1 MGEEQ
6 VAPRPDAAEAAA
18 ELTGFVMSAE
28 EAERAAAAAGVATVQ
43 DLLPLL
49 VPSAMKRARAP
60 ISRFPVGAVG
70 LGASGRVYV
79 GVNLEFRGLP
89 LCHSVHAEQ
98 FLVANAA
105 AAGEPALRAVAVSHM
120 PCGHCRQFLQEIRG
134 AAGIQILVTTD
145 ADHGRAPEWRTVASL
160 LLRPF
165 GPHDLLPENVPLV
178 LEPHD
183 NALGD
188 PVAAPAAAAN
198 GFAGDDLRAR
208 LREAAEAAA
217 RAGHAPY
224 SECPSGFA
232 VADGVGRIYAGG
244 CLESAAYNPTLG
256 PVQAAIIAMVA
267 AGGGPAGDVVAA
279 ALVEKERA
287 AVAQEAT
294 ARVFLDAVAPHASL
308 HVYNYKPSD
317 A

>member
-6 VAPRPDAAEAAA
+6 VAPRPEAAAAAAA
-18 ELTGFVMSAE
+18 ELTGFVISAE

-49 VPSAMKRARAP
+49 VPSAMKRAIVP

-79 GVNLEFRGLP
+79 GVNLEFSGLP

-134 AAGIQILVTTD
+134 ASGIQILVTTD
-145 ADHGRAPEWRTVASL
+145 ADEDCAPEWRTVASL

-178 LEPHD
+178 LEAHD
-183 NALGD
+183 NPLGD
-188 PVAAPAAAAN
+188 PVVATVAN
-198 GFAGDDLRAR
+198 GFAAGDLEAR

-217 RAGHAPY
+217 RAAHAPY

-232 VADGVGRIYAGG
+232 VADGDGRIYAGG

-267 AGGGPAGDVVAA
+267 AEGCPAGDVVAA

-294 ARVFLDAVAPHASL
+294 ARIFLEAVAPHAIF

>member
-1 MGEEQ
+1 MGEEHA
-6 VAPRPDAAEAAA
+6 APRPEAAA
-18 ELTGFVMSAE
+18 AAVELTGFVMGAE
-28 EAERAAAAAGVATVQ
+28 EAQRAAAATGVATVQ

-49 VPSAMKRARAP
+49 VPSAMKRAIVP

-79 GVNLEFRGLP
+79 GVNLEFRGVP

-105 AAGEPALRAVAVSHM
+105 AAGESALRAVAVSHM

-134 AAGIQILVTTD
+134 ASGIQILVTSD
-145 ADHGRAPEWRTVASL
+145 AEEGCAPEWRTVASL

-165 GPHDLLPENVPLV
+165 GPHDLLPEEVPLV
-178 LEPHD
+178 LERHD
-183 NALGD
+183 NPLGE
-188 PVAAPAAAAN
+188 PVPAVAN
-198 GFAGDDLRAR
+198 GFAAGDLEAR

-217 RAGHAPY
+217 RAAHAPY

-232 VADGVGRIYAGG
+232 VADGDGRIYAGG

-256 PVQAAIIAMVA
+256 PVQAAIIAMIA
-267 AGGGPAGDVVAA
+267 AGGGPAGDLVAA

-287 AVAQEAT
+287 SVAQEAT
-294 ARVFLDAVAPHASL
+294 ARIFLDAVSPQATL
-308 HVYNYKPSD
+308 HVYNYRPSD
-317 A
+317 V

>member
-1 MGEEQ
+1 
-6 VAPRPDAAEAAA
+6 
-18 ELTGFVMSAE
+18 MSAE
-28 EAERAAAAAGVATVQ
+28 EAKRAAAAAGVATVQ

-49 VPSAMKRARAP
+49 VPSAMKRAIAP

-105 AAGEPALRAVAVSHM
+105 AAGESALSAVAVSHM

-134 AAGIQILVTTD
+134 ASGIQILVTSD
-145 ADHGRAPEWRTVASL
+145 AEEGCAPEWRTVASL

-165 GPHDLLPENVPLV
+165 GPHDLLPEDVPLV
-178 LEPHD
+178 LEKHGNP
-183 NALGD
+183 LGD
-188 PVAAPAAAAN
+188 PVPAVAN
-198 GFAGDDLRAR
+198 GFAAGDLEAR

-217 RAGHAPY
+217 RAAHAPY

-232 VADGVGRIYAGG
+232 VADGDGRIYAGG

-294 ARVFLDAVAPHASL
+294 ARIFLDAVSPHASL
-308 HVYNYKPSD
+308 HVYNYRPSD

>member
-1 MGEEQ
+1 M
-6 VAPRPDAAEAAA
+6 APKPESRAAV
-18 ELTGFVMSAE
+18 ELAGFVMSAE
-28 EAERAAAAAGVATVQ
+28 DAERAAAAAGVETVE

-89 LCHSVHAEQ
+89 LSHSVHAEQ

-134 AAGIQILVTTD
+134 AAGIRILVTSD
-145 ADHGRAPEWRTVASL
+145 ADDGCAPEWRTVASL
-160 LLRPF
+160 LFRPF
-165 GPHDLLPENVPLV
+165 GPHDLLPKHVPLV

-183 NALGD
+183 NPLGD
-188 PVAAPAAAAN
+188 PVVAVAN
-198 GFAGDDLRAR
+198 GFAGGDLEAR

-217 RAGHAPY
+217 REAHAPY
-224 SECPSGFA
+224 SWCPAGFA
-232 VADGVGRIYAGG
+232 VADGEGKVYAGG

-256 PVQAAIIAMVA
+256 PVQAAIVAMVA
-267 AGGGPAGDVVAA
+267 AGGGPAVDVVAA
-279 ALVEKERA
+279 ALVEKEGA
-287 AVAQEAT
+287 VVAQEAT
-294 ARVFLDAVAPHASL
+294 ARIFLAAVAPQASF
-308 HVYNYKPSD
+308 HVYNYRSSD

>member
-1 MGEEQ
+1 MGEEK
-6 VAPRPDAAEAAA
+6 VAPKPDATTLV
-18 ELTGFVMSAE
+18 ELPGFVMSAE
-28 EAERAAAAAGVATVQ
+28 EAEQAAAAAGVETVE

-49 VPSAMKRARAP
+49 VPSAMRLARAP

-70 LGASGRVYV
+70 LGASGRVYA

-89 LCHSVHAEQ
+89 LSHSVHAEQ

-134 AAGIQILVTTD
+134 ASGIRIVVTSD
-145 ADHGRAPEWRTVASL
+145 AEDGCAPEWRTVASL
-160 LLRPF
+160 LIRPF
-165 GPHDLLPENVPLV
+165 GPHDLLPTHVPLV

-183 NALGD
+183 NPLGE
-188 PVAAPAAAAN
+188 PATAVAN
-198 GFAGDDLRAR
+198 GFGNGDLETR

-217 RAGHAPY
+217 RAAHAPY

-232 VADGVGRIYAGG
+232 VADGEGRVYAGG

-256 PVQAAIIAMVA
+256 PVQTAIIAMVA
-267 AGGGPAGDVVAA
+267 AGGGSAGEVVAA
-279 ALVEKERA
+279 ALVEKEGA
-287 AVAQEAT
+287 SVAQEST
-294 ARVFLDAVAPHASL
+294 ARIFLATVAPHASF
-308 HVYNYKPSD
+308 HVYNYRPSD

>member
-6 VAPRPDAAEAAA
+6 VVAPKPEAAA
-18 ELTGFVMSAE
+18 AAAATSVELTGFVMGAE
-28 EAERAAAAAGVATVQ
+28 DAERAAAAAGVATVQ

-49 VPSAMKRARAP
+49 VPSARKRAQVP
-60 ISRFPVGAVG
+60 ISGFPVGAVG

-89 LCHSVHAEQ
+89 LCHTVHAEQ

-105 AAGEPALRAVAVSHM
+105 AAGEPELRAVAVSHM

-134 AAGIQILVTTD
+134 AASIRILVTSD
-145 ADHGRAPEWRTVASL
+145 AAEGCAPEWRTVASL
-160 LLRPF
+160 LVRPF
-165 GPHDLLPENVPLV
+165 GPHDLLPGNVPLV
-178 LEPHD
+178 LEAHD

-188 PVAAPAAAAN
+188 PVAN
-198 GFAGDDLRAR
+198 GLARGDLDAR
-208 LREAAEAAA
+208 LRQAAEAAA
-217 RAGHAPY
+217 RAAHAPY
-224 SECPSGFA
+224 SKCPSGFA
-232 VADGVGRIYAGG
+232 VADGDGRIYAGG

-267 AGGGPAGDVVAA
+267 AGGCSAGDVVAA
-279 ALVEKERA
+279 ALVEKEQA
-287 AVAQEAT
+287 SVAQEST
-294 ARVFLDAVAPHASL
+294 ARIFLDAVAPHASF
-308 HVYNYKPSD
+308 HVYNYRPSD

>member
-1 MGEEQ
+1 MGEERA
-6 VAPRPDAAEAAA
+6 APKPGPAAA
-18 ELTGFVMSAE
+18 TAVELTGFVMGAE

-49 VPSAMKRARAP
+49 VPSAMERARAP
-60 ISRFPVGAVG
+60 ISRFRVGAVG
-70 LGASGRVYV
+70 LGASGRVYA

-120 PCGHCRQFLQEIRG
+120 PCGHCRQFLQEMRG
-134 AAGIQILVTTD
+134 AAAVQILVTSD
-145 ADHGRAPEWRTVASL
+145 AAEGRAPEWRALASL
-160 LLRPF
+160 LPRPF
-165 GPHDLLPENVPLV
+165 GPRDLLPEDVALV
-178 LEPHD
+178 LEPHGND
-183 NALGD
+183 LGG
-188 PVAAPAAAAN
+188 PVAN
-198 GFAGDDLRAR
+198 GFARGDLDAR

-217 RAGHAPY
+217 RAAHAPY
-224 SECPSGFA
+224 SKCPSGFA
-232 VADGVGRIYAGG
+232 VADGDGRIYAGG

-256 PVQAAIIAMVA
+256 PVQAAIIGMVA

-287 AVAQEAT
+287 EVAQEAT
-294 ARVFLDAVAPHASL
+294 ARIFLEAVAPRATF
-308 HVYNYKPSD
+308 HVYNYRPSD

>member
-1 MGEEQ
+1 M
-6 VAPRPDAAEAAA
+6 APRPEAAA
-18 ELTGFVMSAE
+18 APELTGFVMSAE

-49 VPSAMKRARAP
+49 VPSAMKRAVVP

-105 AAGEPALRAVAVSHM
+105 AAGESALRAVAVSHM

-134 AAGIQILVTTD
+134 ASGIQILVTTD
-145 ADHGRAPEWRTVASL
+145 AEEGCAPEWRTVASL

-165 GPHDLLPENVPLV
+165 GPHDLLPEDVPLV

-183 NALGD
+183 NPLGD
-188 PVAAPAAAAN
+188 PVPAVAN
-198 GFAGDDLRAR
+198 GFAAGDLEAR

-217 RAGHAPY
+217 RASHAPY

-232 VADGVGRIYAGG
+232 VADGDGRIYAGG

-256 PVQAAIIAMVA
+256 PIQAAIIAMVA

-287 AVAQEAT
+287 AVAQETT
-294 ARVFLDAVAPHASL
+294 ARIFLGSVAPHASL
-308 HVYNYKPSD
+308 HVYNYRPSD

>member
-6 VAPRPDAAEAAA
+6 AAPKPEVAAAAA

-49 VPSAMKRARAP
+49 VPSAMKRAIAP

-98 FLVANAA
+98 FLIANAA
-105 AAGEPALRAVAVSHM
+105 AAGESALRAVAVSHM

-134 AAGIQILVTTD
+134 AAGIQILVTSD
-145 ADHGRAPEWRTVASL
+145 AEEGCAPEWRTVASL

-178 LEPHD
+178 LEAHD
-183 NALGD
+183 NPLGD
-188 PVAAPAAAAN
+188 PVPAVAN
-198 GFAGDDLRAR
+198 GFAAGDLEAR

-217 RAGHAPY
+217 RAAHAPY

-232 VADGVGRIYAGG
+232 VADGDGKIYAGG

-256 PVQAAIIAMVA
+256 PVQTAIIAMVA
-267 AGGGPAGDVVAA
+267 AGGGHAGNVVAA

-294 ARVFLDAVAPHASL
+294 ARIFLDAVAPHASF
-308 HVYNYKPSD
+308 HVYNYRPSD

>member
-1 MGEEQ
+1 M
-6 VAPRPDAAEAAA
+6 APRPEAAAA

-28 EAERAAAAAGVATVQ
+28 EAQRAAAAAGVAAVQ

-49 VPSAMKRARAP
+49 VPSAMKRARVP

-79 GVNLEFRGLP
+79 GVNLEFRGVP

-105 AAGEPALRAVAVSHM
+105 AAGETALRAVAVSHM
-120 PCGHCRQFLQEIRG
+120 PCGHCRQFLQEMRG

-145 ADHGRAPEWRTVASL
+145 AHDGRAPEWRTVASL

-178 LEPHD
+178 LEPHH

-188 PVAAPAAAAN
+188 PVAAAAN
-198 GFAGDDLRAR
+198 GFAADDLAAR

-217 RAGHAPY
+217 RAAHAPY

-232 VADGVGRIYAGG
+232 VADGDGRIYAGG

-256 PVQAAIIAMVA
+256 PVQAAIVAMVA

-279 ALVEKERA
+279 ALVEKERP

-294 ARVFLDAVAPHASL
+294 AKIFLDAVAPHASL
-308 HVYNYKPSD
+308 HVYNYKSSD

>member
-6 VAPRPDAAEAAA
+6 VAPKPEAAAAAAAA
-18 ELTGFVMSAE
+18 ELTGFMMSAE

-49 VPSAMKRARAP
+49 VPSAMKRAIAP

-98 FLVANAA
+98 FLIANAV
-105 AAGEPALRAVAVSHM
+105 AAGESALRAVAVSHM
-120 PCGHCRQFLQEIRG
+120 PCGHCRQFFQEIRG
-134 AAGIQILVTTD
+134 AAGIQILVTND
-145 ADHGRAPEWRTVASL
+145 ADEGCAPEWRTVASL

-178 LEPHD
+178 LEAHD
-183 NALGD
+183 NPLGD
-188 PVAAPAAAAN
+188 PVHAVAN
-198 GFAGDDLRAR
+198 GFAAGDLEAR

-217 RAGHAPY
+217 RAAHAPY

-232 VADGVGRIYAGG
+232 VADGDGKIYAGG

-256 PVQAAIIAMVA
+256 PVQTAIIAMVA
-267 AGGGPAGDVVAA
+267 AGGGHAGNVVAA

-287 AVAQEAT
+287 AVAQAAT
-294 ARVFLDAVAPHASL
+294 ARIFLDAVAPYASF
-308 HVYNYKPSD
+308 HVYNYRPSD

>member
-1 MGEEQ
+1 M
-6 VAPRPDAAEAAA
+6 ATRPEAAA
-18 ELTGFVMSAE
+18 APELTGFVMSAE

-49 VPSAMKRARAP
+49 VPSAMKRAVVP

-105 AAGEPALRAVAVSHM
+105 AAGESALRAVAVSHM

-134 AAGIQILVTTD
+134 ASGIQILVTTD
-145 ADHGRAPEWRTVASL
+145 AEEGCAPEWRTVASL

-165 GPHDLLPENVPLV
+165 GPHDLLPEDVPLV

-183 NALGD
+183 NPLGD
-188 PVAAPAAAAN
+188 PVPAVAN
-198 GFAGDDLRAR
+198 GFAAGDLEAR

-217 RAGHAPY
+217 RASHAPY

-232 VADGVGRIYAGG
+232 VADGDGRIYAGG

-287 AVAQEAT
+287 AVAQETT
-294 ARVFLDAVAPHASL
+294 ARIFLGSVAPHASL
-308 HVYNYKPSD
+308 HVYNYRPSD

>member
-6 VAPRPDAAEAAA
+6 AAPKPVAAA
-18 ELTGFVMSAE
+18 TAVELTGFVMSAE
-28 EAERAAAAAGVATVQ
+28 DAERAAAAAGVATVQ

-49 VPSAMKRARAP
+49 VPSARERARVP

-79 GVNLEFRGLP
+79 GVNLEFHGLP

-105 AAGEPALRAVAVSHM
+105 AAGESALRAVAVSHM

-134 AAGIQILVTTD
+134 AAGIQILVTSD
-145 ADHGRAPEWRTVASL
+145 ADEGCAPEWRTVASL

-165 GPHDLLPENVPLV
+165 GPHDLLDENVPLV
-178 LEPHD
+178 LEAHH
-183 NALGD
+183 NALGY
-188 PVAAPAAAAN
+188 PVTAVAN
-198 GFAGDDLRAR
+198 GFLPGDLDAR

-217 RAGHAPY
+217 RAAHAPY
-224 SECPSGFA
+224 SQCPSGFA
-232 VADGVGRIYAGG
+232 VADGDGRIYAGG

-279 ALVEKERA
+279 ALVEKEQA

-294 ARVFLDAVAPHASL
+294 ARIFLDAVAPHASF
-308 HVYNYKPSD
+308 HVYNYRPSD

>member
-6 VAPRPDAAEAAA
+6 VSPKPEVAAAAAAA

-49 VPSAMKRARAP
+49 VPSAMKRAIAP

-98 FLVANAA
+98 FLIANAT
-105 AAGEPALRAVAVSHM
+105 AAGESALRAVAVSHM
-120 PCGHCRQFLQEIRG
+120 PCGHCRQFFQEIRA
-134 AAGIQILVTTD
+134 AAGIQILVTSD
-145 ADHGRAPEWRTVASL
+145 AEEGCAPEWRTVASL
-160 LLRPF
+160 LIRPF

-178 LEPHD
+178 LEAHD
-183 NALGD
+183 NHLGD
-188 PVAAPAAAAN
+188 PVPAVAN
-198 GFAGDDLRAR
+198 GFAAGDLEAR

-217 RAGHAPY
+217 RAAHAPY

-232 VADGVGRIYAGG
+232 VADGDGRIYAGG

-256 PVQAAIIAMVA
+256 PVQTAIIAMVA
-267 AGGGPAGDVVAA
+267 AGGGHAGNVVAA
-279 ALVEKERA
+279 AIVEKERA

-294 ARVFLDAVAPHASL
+294 ARIFLDAVAPHARF
-308 HVYNYKPSD
+308 HVYNYGPSD

>member
-6 VAPRPDAAEAAA
+6 VATRPEAAA
-18 ELTGFVMSAE
+18 APELTGFVMSAE

-49 VPSAMKRARAP
+49 VPSAMKRAVVP

-105 AAGEPALRAVAVSHM
+105 AAGESALRAVAVSHM

-134 AAGIQILVTTD
+134 ASGIQILVTTD
-145 ADHGRAPEWRTVASL
+145 AEEGCAPEWRTVASL

-165 GPHDLLPENVPLV
+165 GPHDLLPEDVPLV

-183 NALGD
+183 NPLGD
-188 PVAAPAAAAN
+188 PVPAVAN
-198 GFAGDDLRAR
+198 GFAAGDLEAR

-217 RAGHAPY
+217 RASHAPY

-232 VADGVGRIYAGG
+232 VADGDGRIYAGG

-256 PVQAAIIAMVA
+256 PIQAAIIAMVA

-287 AVAQEAT
+287 AVAQETT
-294 ARVFLDAVAPHASL
+294 ARIFLGSVAPHASL
-308 HVYNYKPSD
+308 HVYNYRPSD

>member
-1 MGEEQ
+1 MGEEH
-6 VAPRPDAAEAAA
+6 VAPKPEAAV

-43 DLLPLL
+43 DLLPML
-49 VPSAMKRARAP
+49 VPSAMKRAIIP

-79 GVNLEFRGLP
+79 GVNLEFHGLP

-105 AAGEPALRAVAVSHM
+105 AAGESALRAVAVSHM

-134 AAGIQILVTTD
+134 ASGIQILVTSD
-145 ADHGRAPEWRTVASL
+145 AEEGCAPEWRTVASL

-178 LEPHD
+178 LEKHNNP
-183 NALGD
+183 LGD
-188 PVAAPAAAAN
+188 PVAAVAN
-198 GFAGDDLRAR
+198 GFADGELEAR

-217 RAGHAPY
+217 RAAHAPY

-232 VADGVGRIYAGG
+232 VADADGRIFAGG

-267 AGGGPAGDVVAA
+267 AGKGPAGNVVAA

-294 ARVFLDAVAPHASL
+294 ARIFLEAVAPHASL
-308 HVYNYKPSD
+308 HVYNYRPSD

>member
-6 VAPRPDAAEAAA
+6 VAPRPEAAAA

-49 VPSAMKRARAP
+49 VPSAMKRAVVP

-89 LCHSVHAEQ
+89 LCHTVHAEQ

-105 AAGEPALRAVAVSHM
+105 AAGESALRAVAVSHM

-134 AAGIQILVTTD
+134 ASGIQILVTTE
-145 ADHGRAPEWRTVASL
+145 AEEGCAPEWRTVASL

-165 GPHDLLPENVPLV
+165 GPHDLLPADVPLV

-183 NALGD
+183 NPLGD
-188 PVAAPAAAAN
+188 PVPAVAN
-198 GFAGDDLRAR
+198 GFAAGDLEAR

-217 RAGHAPY
+217 RASHAPY

-232 VADGVGRIYAGG
+232 VADGDGRIYAGG

-267 AGGGPAGDVVAA
+267 AGGGSAGDVAAA

-287 AVAQEAT
+287 AVAQETT
-294 ARVFLDAVAPHASL
+294 ARIFLGAVAPHASL
-308 HVYNYKPSD
+308 HVYNYRPSD

>member
-6 VAPRPDAAEAAA
+6 VAPEAAA
-18 ELTGFVMSAE
+18 AAVELTGFVMSAE

-49 VPSAMKRARAP
+49 VPSAMKRAHVP
-60 ISRFPVGAVG
+60 VSRFPVGAVG
-70 LGASGRVYV
+70 LGASGRIYV
-79 GVNLEFRGLP
+79 GVNLEYRGLP
-89 LCHSVHAEQ
+89 LSHAVHAEQ

-105 AAGEPALRAVAVSHM
+105 AAGESALLAVAVSHM

-134 AAGIQILVTTD
+134 AANIKILVTTD
-145 ADHGRAPEWRTVASL
+145 AEEGCAPEWRTVASL

-165 GPHDLLPENVPLV
+165 GPHDLLPDNVPLV
-178 LEPHD
+178 LESHD
-183 NALGD
+183 NPLGD
-188 PVAAPAAAAN
+188 PVAAVAN
-198 GFAGDDLRAR
+198 GLSGGDLEAR

-217 RAGHAPY
+217 RAAHAPY

-232 VADGVGRIYAGG
+232 VADGDGRIYSGG

-256 PVQAAIIAMVA
+256 PVQAAIVAMVA
-267 AGGGPAGDVVAA
+267 AGGGHAGDVAAA
-279 ALVEKERA
+279 ALVEKEEA

-294 ARVFLDAVAPHASL
+294 ARIFLDAVAPHASF
-308 HVYNYKPSD
+308 HVYNFKPSD

>member
-6 VAPRPDAAEAAA
+6 VAPKPEAAAAA

-49 VPSAMKRARAP
+49 VPSAMKRAIAP

-98 FLVANAA
+98 FLIANAA
-105 AAGEPALRAVAVSHM
+105 AAGESALRAVAVSHM
-120 PCGHCRQFLQEIRG
+120 PCGHCRQFFQEIRG
-134 AAGIQILVTTD
+134 ASGIQILVTSD
-145 ADHGRAPEWRTVASL
+145 ADEGCAPDWRTVASL

-178 LEPHD
+178 LEAHD
-183 NALGD
+183 NPLGD
-188 PVAAPAAAAN
+188 PVPAVAN
-198 GFAGDDLRAR
+198 GFAAGDLEER
-208 LREAAEAAA
+208 LREAAEVAA
-217 RAGHAPY
+217 RAAHAPY

-232 VADGVGRIYAGG
+232 VADGDGKIYAGG

-256 PVQAAIIAMVA
+256 PVQTAIIAMVA
-267 AGGGPAGDVVAA
+267 AGGGHAGNVVAA

-294 ARVFLDAVAPHASL
+294 ARIFLDAMAPHASF
-308 HVYNYKPSD
+308 HVYNYRPSD